1 MLLRGSEK
9 KPISSYGEMLGKPL
23 QKCLF
28 VIHLQTEELLCSAL
42 NLMLK
47 NNLLHYEDGV
57 SRGSACYIHGQKI
70 PLSAP
75 TLQNGQTH
83 SNNSSALDDEWFE
96 CV

>member
-1 MLLRGSEK
+1 
-9 KPISSYGEMLGKPL
+9 
-23 QKCLF
+23 
-28 VIHLQTEELLCSAL
+28 
-42 NLMLK
+42 MLK